1 MERME
6 RSRYLST
13 CRLLLTSALVVGGA
27 TIVVRV
33 QDGQQPAPIFKSRI
47 NVVRVDVSVTGRHDE
62 PVADLQASDFEVVED
77 GVLQTV
83 ETVQFVR
90 LDGSRTSDLEDS
102 LEIRSPEH
110 AALEAARDDVRV
122 FAIFLDDY
130 HIDKKPDVTLRVRRA
145 LKDFVGQFAAND
157 LIAVMDPLTP
167 LSHLRFTRSQEDL
180 RRRMGEFE
188 GRRGELHP
196 VRSALEEGQLAVRD
210 VWEVRGG
217 VTLSALHALVTHL
230 GGLREGRKS
239 VLFVSQGPLM
249 GPLGGSNEERLK
261 DVLQAANR
269 GNVTIHVFDPRPFGS
284 GPFGGADVLQRLSR
298 ETGGRAIVNFNE
310 PSKRLAQVIGDASA
324 YYLLGYTPVRD
335 LADGKFHRIDV
346 KVRRPGVRV
355 LARRGY
361 WAPTEEEMNPS
372 VVSETREPGLSEALS
387 ELVEPLGGRAVD
399 VWIGASRGPN
409 ALTRLTV
416 SWEPTGRTMPKRP
429 SRLTIER
436 VLDAGRGSVETRSI
450 ASGQDASAETTTTFD
465 VEAATEIVLRLT
477 AEAADGS
484 VIDKWDQT
492 MTVPAL
498 DGRMLAL
505 GTPRFLRARSAFEAH
520 AMREHD
526 PTPAASRR
534 FRVTDRVVV
543 EVECYGDQSSTTSAR
558 LLNAKGQAL
567 MELMALRV
575 AAGKARFPLPLSS
588 LAPSTYVLRIDAQS
602 GTESVQHRTAF
613 RIVP

>member
-1 MERME
+1 M
-6 RSRYLST
+6 SVSS
-13 CRLLLTSALVVGGA
+13 RLLVIGAFVVGAA
-27 TIVVRV
+27 TTGVRV
-33 QDGQQPAPIFKSRI
+33 QDGQQPSPIFKTRI

-77 GVLQTV
+77 GVLQAV
-83 ETVQFVR
+83 ETLQFVR
-90 LDGSRTSDLEDS
+90 LDGSRTSDLEES

-130 HIDKKPDVTLRVRRA
+130 HIDKKPDITLRVRRA
-145 LKDFVGQFAAND
+145 LKEFVRQFAAND

-167 LSHLRFTRSQEDL
+167 LSHLRFTRSQDDL
-180 RRRMGEFE
+180 LRRMGEFE

-196 VRSALEEGQLAVRD
+196 VRSALEEGQLALRD

-217 VTLSALHALVTHL
+217 VTLSALDALVTHL

-239 VLFVSQGPLM
+239 VLFVSQGPFM
-249 GPLGGSNEERLK
+249 GPIGGPNDDRLK

-269 GNVTIHVFDPRPFGS
+269 GNVTVHVFDPRPFGNA
-284 GPFGGADVLQRLSR
+284 PLGGADVLQRLSR
-298 ETGGRAIVNFNE
+298 ETGGRAIVNSNE
-310 PSKRLAQVIGDASA
+310 PTKRLAQVIGDASA

-335 LADGKFHRIDV
+335 MADGKFHRIEV

-361 WAPTEEEMNPS
+361 WAPTEEEMNPA
-372 VVSETREPGLSEALS
+372 VVSETHEPGLSDALS
-387 ELVEPLGGRAVD
+387 ELVVPLGGRAVD
-399 VWIGASRGPN
+399 VWIGASRGPD

-416 SWEPTGRTMPKRP
+416 SWEPTGRTTSKRP
-429 SRLTIER
+429 TRLFVER
-436 VLDAGRGSVETRSI
+436 LLDAGRGSVEARSI
-450 ASGQDASAETTTTFD
+450 ARGQDASIDTTATFD
-465 VEAATEIVLRLT
+465 VEADTEMVLRLT

-492 MTVPAL
+492 ITVPAL
-498 DGRMLAL
+498 DGQVLAL
-505 GTPRFLRARSAFEAH
+505 STPRFLRARSAFEAH
-520 AMREHD
+520 AMRDQD

-543 EVECYGDQSSTTSAR
+543 EVECYGGDESPTLAAR
-558 LLNAKGQAL
+558 LLNGKGQPL
-567 MELMALRV
+567 MELTVPRV
-575 AAGKARFPLPLSS
+575 AAGKTRFNLPLSS
-588 LAPSTYVLRIDAQS
+588 LAPSTYVLRIEAQA
-602 GTESVQHRTAF
+602 GAETVQHRTAF
-613 RIVP
+613 QIVP